1 MLPARNGLVCY
12 AAVLAVAVLLIRT
25 IDAQDGP
32 QLLLTADRAQ
42 AYVEAAEHQL
52 DYLPGEV
59 VVKFRNGVGTA
70 GQDRALAGVRSRP
83 SSDDLDWAGPVA
95 ILRDA
100 SQPNARILAD
110 QLRLQPEV
118 EYAEPNYLVRLP
130 SRSRF
135 RPEALTDRDL
145 EASPRATTPNDPG
158 YSARQWNLTALDMPR
173 AWDINPGGKPTI
185 TVAVVDTG
193 ITTVTETRT
202 FSNWNGTAIVNQN
215 MAFATNPDL
224 SSTRLV
230 APRDFV
236 FLTAGTPVLDMDG
249 HGTHVSATIG
259 EDTNN
264 DLSDAGIAYRV
275 QIMPVKVCIGYWE
288 VQIARSASGTPGPVP
303 IDSGGCPNSAIAQ
316 GIRYAADN
324 GAQVINLSLGGDS
337 SSQTILDAIRYAI
350 GKGAFVAAAVG
361 NEFEEG
367 NPTEYPAGDAPSIDG
382 LMSVAAVGRSLTKA
396 FYSNTGSWVE
406 IAAPGGSSRDT
417 SLGTGSIWQ
426 STLFFP
432 DQDPTLTRTPRFDR
446 YLEIGYTG
454 TSMATPHVSGLAALL
469 ISQGIT
475 SPAAV
480 EAMIRR
486 TAKDLGAKGKDDEFG
501 YGLIQPRMALFGLGL
516 VK

>member
-1 MLPARNGLVCY
+1 M
-12 AAVLAVAVLLIRT
+12 AALFIRRVG
-25 IDAQDGP
+25 AQDTP
-32 QLLLTADRAQ
+32 QLLLTPDSAE
-42 AYVEAAEHQL
+42 AYVEAAEQHL

-59 VVKFRNGVGTA
+59 VVRFRNGVSTA

-83 SSDDLDWAGPVA
+83 SSDDLEWAGPVA
-95 ILRDA
+95 VLHDR

-110 QLRLQPEV
+110 ELRLQPEV

-130 SRSRF
+130 SREKF
-135 RPEALTDRDL
+135 APEALSERDVTM
-145 EASPRATTPNDPG
+145 APRAITPNDPG
-158 YSARQWNLTALDMPR
+158 FSPRQWNLTAIDMPR

-193 ITTVTETRT
+193 VTTVTETRT
-202 FSNWNGTAIVNQN
+202 FPNWNGTSIVNQN

-224 SSTRLV
+224 VTARLV

-249 HGTHVSATIG
+249 HGTHVSGTIG

-288 VQIARSASGTPGPVP
+288 VQIARSAGGTPGAVP
-303 IDSGGCPNSAIAQ
+303 IDSGGCPNTAIAQ

-324 GAQVINLSLGGDS
+324 GAHVINLSLGGDT
-337 SSQTILDAIRYAI
+337 SSQTILEAIRYAVA
-350 GKGAFVAAAVG
+350 KGVFVAAAAG

-367 NPTEYPAGDAPSIDG
+367 NPTEYPAGDAPGVDG

-417 SLGTGSIWQ
+417 SLGTGSVWQ

-432 DQDPTLTRTPRFDR
+432 DQDPRLTRAPRFDR
-446 YLEIGYTG
+446 YAEIGYTG

-469 ISQGIT
+469 VSQGIT
-475 SPAAV
+475 SPAAI
-480 EAMIRR
+480 EAIIRR
-486 TAKDLGAKGKDDEFG
+486 TAKDLGATGKDDEFG
-501 YGLIQPRMALFGLGL
+501 YGLIQPRTALFGLGL